1 MTMIFHLKNIKFIFL
16 FSFALIASRVLQAQ
30 VTGNEDVDVVSAY
43 NPILAD
49 AVKESFDAQIPV
61 NNIKPEKL
69 DYNIPIDFYQ
79 IPYQPVKVKPIRL
92 PDAPAEELD
101 NIYVKAGFGTQFTP
115 LAEVYINSNRN
126 KKYTYGLYGKY
137 ISSNGSLENQNYNDL
152 RLGGN
157 AKFYFDDKYALP
169 INAYYSRNS
178 LFYYGYNDE
187 DTTIKGT
194 DIKQVFNKY
203 GFDVGFHN
211 IGDNPLNMDFGMK
224 FGFTGITDINK
235 YKEINP
241 FITAFGEKKLENKSI
256 LGTEVSYEYYA
267 YEGAGENANSLA
279 GLKPYY
285 KMIKN
290 EWSLNIGTGVK
301 VDKDE
306 NAYFLPDILFS
317 YDLIGDKFVFIAGA
331 QGHLQKNN
339 FANIVEEN
347 PFVND
352 TLDYINSPIQE
363 IFAGLRG
370 STNGNFSFS
379 VKGYQKSAKDLPFY
393 INDSSD
399 MKRFNVEYS
408 DATIWGGNIE
418 LSYFNID
425 KFRFTGSVNAF
436 TFSEIKRFDNPYHRP
451 TLEWTL
457 SGMYR
462 FNKKLNMNVD
472 IFGLGK
478 TYALLPG
485 EIEEEINGVVDFNL
499 GANYRY
505 SKYFN
510 IFVNVNNMASFK
522 YQRYYNYPSY
532 GIQALAG
539 ISFTF

>member
-1 MTMIFHLKNIKFIFL
+1 MIFPSKNIKYILL
-16 FSFALIASRVLQAQ
+16 FSCMLIATLGLQAQ

-61 NNIKPEKL
+61 NNTKPEKL
-69 DYNIPIDFYQ
+69 DYNIPIEFYQ

-137 ISSNGSLENQNYNDL
+137 ISSNGILENQNYNDL
-152 RLGGN
+152 RVGGN

-169 INAYYSRNS
+169 VNAYYSRNS

-187 DTTIKGT
+187 DTTIKGA
-194 DIKQVFNKY
+194 DIKQVFNNY

-235 YKEINP
+235 YHEINP

-267 YEGAGENANSLA
+267 YEGAGENSNSLS

-285 KMIKN
+285 KIIKD
-290 EWSLNIGTGVK
+290 ELSLNLGAEIK
-301 VDKDE
+301 VDRDQ

-331 QGHLQKNN
+331 EGQLQKNN
-339 FANIVEEN
+339 FANIVDEN

-352 TLDYINSPIQE
+352 TLNYINSPIQE

-393 INDSSD
+393 INDSTD

-418 LSYFNID
+418 LSYFNTD

-436 TFSEIKRFDNPYHRP
+436 TFSEIKEFNNPYHRP

-485 EIEEEINGVVDFNL
+485 DIEEQINGVVDFNL
-499 GANYRY
+499 GANYMY